1 MEIIYKH
8 IDELVAYEK
17 NPRRNDDAVEKV
29 ANSISAFGFKV
40 PIIIDKDNVI
50 IAGHTRLKASMKLG
64 LDEVPCIIADDLDEE
79 QVKAFRL
86 ADNKVG
92 EIAGWDFDLLDD
104 EMQEI
109 FNFDMSLFG
118 FSSDEIDWANV
129 DDIEES
135 NFEAPVEKKLE
146 CPHCGHVD
154 LQENFKKVEE

>member
-104 EMQEI
+104 EMKDI
-109 FNFDMSLFG
+109 FNFDMGDFG
-118 FSSDEIDWANV
+118 FIES
-129 DDIEES
+129 DIEWDD
-135 NFEAPVEKKLE
+135 VEDLHEENYDEPKKEMLQ
-146 CPHCGHVD
+146 CPNCNHVD
-154 LQENFKKVEE
+154 TKTHFIKVSE